1 LEIENRKLLIFAHRI
16 NLLYLLRMFRPP
28 YLQPG
33 DQVALVSPAGSI
45 DSSYI
50 AAAADLLR
58 SWDLCPV
65 IGPHATA
72 VHGYFAGTDEQ
83 RMEDMQWAMDTE
95 DIRAIFCTRG
105 GYGSMRIVEQLDY
118 SIFQG
123 SPKWLI
129 GFSDITV
136 FHSKLNTLG
145 IESLHAP
152 MPKSFRTTHPDAM
165 QRLHDFLFG
174 KVTHYCLPGHPF
186 NREGAVQAELTGGNL
201 TLLHCI
207 RSTSLECKHQSPI
220 LFIEDVGENLYSI
233 DRMAQSLR
241 LSERFERLQGLIVGT
256 FSEMKGL
263 NFGKTAEEIIHEVI
277 DDYTYPVSFGFP
289 AGHVTDNYPLIMGST
304 IEMIVTSKETVIRFE
319 ND

>member
-1 LEIENRKLLIFAHRI
+1 
-16 NLLYLLRMFRPP
+16 MFRPP
-28 YLQPG
+28 YLQSG
-33 DQVALVSPAGSI
+33 DRVALVSPAGAIHS
-45 DSSYI
+45 DYI
-50 AAAADLLR
+50 VAAAQTLR
-58 SWDLCPV
+58 EWGLCPV
-65 IGPHATA
+65 IAPNASA
-72 VHGYFAGTDEQ
+72 VHGYFAGSDEE
-83 RMEDMQWAMDTE
+83 RMHDMQWAMNTE

-123 SPKWLI
+123 SPKWLV

-136 FHSKLNTLG
+136 FHAKLNTLG

-152 MPKSFRTTHPDAM
+152 MPKSFGKTAPEAM

-174 KVTHYCLPGHPF
+174 HITPYLLPGHPF
-186 NREGAVQAELTGGNL
+186 NRTGAVKAELTGGNL

-220 LFIEDVGENLYSI
+220 LFMEDVGENLYAI
-233 DRMAQSLR
+233 DRMLQSLK
-241 LSERFERLQGLIVGT
+241 LSDKFEHLQGLVVGN

-263 NFGKTAEEIIHEVI
+263 NFGKTAEEIIHELLE
-277 DDYTYPVSFGFP
+277 DYTYPVAFGFP
-289 AGHVTDNYPLIMGST
+289 AGHVADNYPLIMGST
-304 IEMIVTSKETVIRFE
+304 VEMIVSSKETVIRFE